1 MMELL
6 QVQSQQLSYQ
16 QIQGLK
22 LLQMSSWE
30 LEQYLRELSQE
41 NPLVDLE
48 PETPSVEE
56 KDELLHYLQWLED
69 NDYQN
74 LYCQQ
79 VNEDELDPLS
89 RVGTEGGL
97 EETLFRFLSRQ
108 LYTMDL
114 EEELADAVRYLA
126 SSLDERG
133 YLAAPMA
140 ELAQSSRIP
149 LPRLKRALEIL
160 QGLEPAGVGAESL
173 SQCLELQL
181 LRIRERGPALTIV
194 RSYLP
199 ALAKRHYSSIA
210 AKMNISVDQVKQAEA
225 IIRELEPRPGA
236 IFEQAEQTPYILP
249 DIFVEEQGGHYTAQL
264 RKPGRQYFQINKY
277 YRSLLL
283 SSQDP
288 QVTEYLK
295 DKLQQAESVRQAVSQ
310 RESTL
315 LRCAQAIVDA
325 QAGFFRCGPQALL
338 PMRLADVAE
347 TLGLH
352 ESTISRAV
360 RGKYIQCVQGAYP
373 LKYFFSRSVTA
384 ETGGAQIGGTAV
396 RLKLK
401 QLIDQEDHQ
410 KPLSDQKLAALLTQA
425 GCPISRR
432 TVAKYR
438 GEMNLP
444 DRAGRVRFP

>member
-1 MMELL
+1 MELM

-140 ELAQSSRIP
+140 ELAP
-149 LPRLKRALEIL
+149 
-160 QGLEPAGVGAESL
+160 
-173 SQCLELQL
+173 
-181 LRIRERGPALTIV
+181 
-194 RSYLP
+194 
-199 ALAKRHYSSIA
+199 
-210 AKMNISVDQVKQAEA
+210 
-225 IIRELEPRPGA
+225 
-236 IFEQAEQTPYILP
+236 
-249 DIFVEEQGGHYTAQL
+249 
-264 RKPGRQYFQINKY
+264 
-277 YRSLLL
+277 
-283 SSQDP
+283 
-288 QVTEYLK
+288 
-295 DKLQQAESVRQAVSQ
+295 
-310 RESTL
+310 
-315 LRCAQAIVDA
+315 
-325 QAGFFRCGPQALL
+325 
-338 PMRLADVAE
+338 
-347 TLGLH
+347 
-352 ESTISRAV
+352 
-360 RGKYIQCVQGAYP
+360 
-373 LKYFFSRSVTA
+373 A
-384 ETGGAQIGGTAV
+384 ETGAGDPPGAGARRGRCGKPVPVPGAAAAPHPGE
-396 RLKLK
+396 RARPDHRA
-401 QLIDQEDHQ
+401 QLPAGAG
-410 KPLSDQKLAALLTQA
+410 KAALFLH
-425 GCPISRR
+425 
-432 TVAKYR
+432 R
-438 GEMNLP
+438 G
-444 DRAGRVRFP
+444 

>member
-1 MMELL
+1 MMELM
-6 QVQSQQLSYQ
+6 QIQSQQLSYQ

-149 LPRLKRALEIL
+149 LPRIRFW
-160 QGLEPAGVGAESL
+160 
-173 SQCLELQL
+173 
-181 LRIRERGPALTIV
+181 RI
-194 RSYLP
+194 S
-199 ALAKRHYSSIA
+199 
-210 AKMNISVDQVKQAEA
+210 
-225 IIRELEPRPGA
+225 
-236 IFEQAEQTPYILP
+236 
-249 DIFVEEQGGHYTAQL
+249 
-264 RKPGRQYFQINKY
+264 
-277 YRSLLL
+277 
-283 SSQDP
+283 
-288 QVTEYLK
+288 
-295 DKLQQAESVRQAVSQ
+295 AV
-310 RESTL
+310 
-315 LRCAQAIVDA
+315 
-325 QAGFFRCGPQALL
+325 
-338 PMRLADVAE
+338 
-347 TLGLH
+347 
-352 ESTISRAV
+352 
-360 RGKYIQCVQGAYP
+360 
-373 LKYFFSRSVTA
+373 
-384 ETGGAQIGGTAV
+384 
-396 RLKLK
+396 
-401 QLIDQEDHQ
+401 
-410 KPLSDQKLAALLTQA
+410 
-425 GCPISRR
+425 
-432 TVAKYR
+432 
-438 GEMNLP
+438 N
-444 DRAGRVRFP
+444 

>member
-1 MMELL
+1 MELM

-140 ELAQSSRIP
+140 EPGRAVPER
-149 LPRLKRALEIL
+149 PRPPP
-160 QGLEPAGVGAESL
+160 PAGAGAGHPPGAGARRGR
-173 SQCLELQL
+173 CGKPVPVPGAAAAPHPG
-181 LRIRERGPALTIV
+181 ERARPDHRAQ
-194 RSYLP
+194 LP
-199 ALAKRHYSSIA
+199 A
-210 AKMNISVDQVKQAEA
+210 
-225 IIRELEPRPGA
+225 GA
-236 IFEQAEQTPYILP
+236 
-249 DIFVEEQGGHYTAQL
+249 
-264 RKPGRQYFQINKY
+264 
-277 YRSLLL
+277 
-283 SSQDP
+283 
-288 QVTEYLK
+288 
-295 DKLQQAESVRQAVSQ
+295 
-310 RESTL
+310 
-315 LRCAQAIVDA
+315 
-325 QAGFFRCGPQALL
+325 
-338 PMRLADVAE
+338 
-347 TLGLH
+347 
-352 ESTISRAV
+352 
-360 RGKYIQCVQGAYP
+360 GK
-373 LKYFFSRSVTA
+373 
-384 ETGGAQIGGTAV
+384 
-396 RLKLK
+396 
-401 QLIDQEDHQ
+401 
-410 KPLSDQKLAALLTQA
+410 AALFLH
-425 GCPISRR
+425 
-432 TVAKYR
+432 R
-438 GEMNLP
+438 G
-444 DRAGRVRFP
+444 